1 MLIDWTSGAAKLA
14 LPPVA
19 EVSSSQAS
27 VASVA
32 TLVAAAAASTGISA
46 DLLAAA
52 NPAGHVTLPAI
63 QGAKGPSATGTSTT
77 SQHTTPSVGSLPLV
91 GGQAPGHMACNQQR
105 PFPGPLGTPAQT
117 SQPLMPRQH
126 PPSPRTLQ
134 LSPQRLATRQ
144 RLREQMAA
152 LGLGAGGDSHVTPTI
167 SPLAAHSG
175 CVRIVVDGGSHP
187 PPPPP
192 KEPPPPKTTPNGG
205 EGAKAAQKD

>member
-1 MLIDWTSGAAKLA
+1 MLIDRTSGAAKLA

-32 TLVAAAAASTGISA
+32 AFVAAAAASTGISA

-52 NPAGHVTLPAI
+52 NTAGHVTLPAI
-63 QGAKGPSATGTSTT
+63 QGAKGPSATGMSTT

-105 PFPGPLGTPAQT
+105 PFPGPLGTPAQP

-144 RLREQMAA
+144 RLREQIAA
-152 LGLGAGGDSHVTPTI
+152 LGLGAGGDTTGSVTPTTG
-167 SPLAAHSG
+167 SPAHSG
-175 CVRIVVDGGSHP
+175 CAAVFALLLMVGTTLHPALHP
-187 PPPPP
+187 PPPLAKHHPSP
-192 KEPPPPKTTPNGG
+192 FPPP
-205 EGAKAAQKD
+205 